1 MDKWIE
7 ECGDEL
13 CRLLSI
19 YLLTAADRTE
29 VPAIIARHF
38 AAWEADNEADLTVVW
53 MTATAK
59 ERDRQRELIT
69 RLTDKVTKQRET
81 IADRNDGIDALMAD
95 VKDAEERIAELE
107 AEREAWGET
116 AIQLQDRIAKLERIR
131 RCVVLT

>member
-7 ECGDEL
+7 ECVAEIDSVTPLE
-13 CRLLSI
+13 
-19 YLLTAADRTE
+19 TE
-29 VPAIIARHF
+29 ETEIITDSIARHF